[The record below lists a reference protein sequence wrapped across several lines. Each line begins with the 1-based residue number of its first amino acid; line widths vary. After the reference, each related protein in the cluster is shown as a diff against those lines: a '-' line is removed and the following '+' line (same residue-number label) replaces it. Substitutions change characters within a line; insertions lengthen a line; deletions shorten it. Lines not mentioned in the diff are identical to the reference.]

1 MMTIPQLYRAINRSR
16 RSIRKEWVKIAGHI
30 SALLVQLQA
39 QGMSKTEAQFAI
51 AKKTKISSD
60 VVKRLP
66 DAVKYF
72 NKDKLTPSQQLNLGL
87 TVMCALSA
95 PKVSAATRRYFIK
108 QAKAGL
114 SPTLSAVRWQI
125 WNDSK
130 DKGNRK
136 KPTPSPEVA
145 FVVKTEHL
153 KCEVYTT
160 KNMTARAMKKEL
172 IAFLADGEAEVV
184 TKSRRRFR
192 RAA

>member
-1 MMTIPQLYRAINRSR
+1 MMTIPQLYRAINKSHRA
-16 RSIRKEWVKIAGHI
+16 IRKEWAKIAGHI
-30 SALLVQLQA
+30 SSLLIQLQS
-39 QGMSKTEAQFAI
+39 QGMSKTEAQHTI
-51 AKKTKISSD
+51 AKKTRISMD
-60 VVKRLP
+60 VIRYLP

-72 NKDKLTPSQQLNLGL
+72 NADKLTASESLELGL

-95 PKVSAATRRYFIK
+95 PKVKAATRRLFIK

-125 WNDSK
+125 WNDNK
-130 DKGNRK
+130 DKGAK

-145 FVVKTEHL
+145 FIVKTEHL

-160 KNMTARAMKKEL
+160 KKMTAKAMKKEL
-172 IAFLADGEAEVV
+172 LAYLTDGEAEVV
-184 TKSRRRFR
+184 VKSRRRYR